1 MLQISSQE
9 IRSAHSEASRMNIAI
24 VTGGGDAP
32 GLNAVIR
39 SAVLSAIGLGWT
51 VSGLRDGMRSL
62 MVPEDYPQGPL
73 IPLNHDSVRGITFL
87 GGTILGT
94 TNQANPLEPV
104 DRTPQIIESLK
115 KYQLDAL
122 LMVGGDGTMAIAA
135 RIAQQGFPVVGI
147 PKTIDN
153 DLDGTVVTF
162 GFDTAV
168 EFATHCI
175 DRLHSTAESHG
186 RVMVV
191 EVMGRYAGWIAL
203 ECGLAGTADVILI
216 PEIPYKMEPILKK
229 LEERKSQRG
238 FSLVVIAEGAHP
250 VDQTYSK
257 EKSGR
262 LGGAAQRLIQ
272 AIEEATGL
280 DTRSVVLG
288 HLLRGGPPNARDRLY
303 SLRFG
308 SAAVRALAEGRK
320 ADMVALDP
328 PNVRYLPLEEA
339 TRHMKT
345 VPLDCD
351 SILTA
356 RALGTCLGD
365 A

>member
-1 MLQISSQE
+1 
-9 IRSAHSEASRMNIAI
+9 MNIAI

-39 SAVLSAIGLGWT
+39 SAVLSSLRLGWT
-51 VSGLRDGMRSL
+51 ISGLRDGMRSL
-62 MVPEDYPQGPL
+62 MFPQEYPDGPL
-73 IPLNHDSVRGITFL
+73 VPLNHDSVRGITFL

-104 DRTPQIIESLK
+104 DRTAQIIESLRAHG
-115 KYQLDAL
+115 LDAL

-135 RIAQQGFPVVGI
+135 RIAKQGFPVVGI

-168 EFATHCI
+168 EFATQCI

-203 ECGLAGTADVILI
+203 EAGLAGTADIILI
-216 PEIPYKMEPILKK
+216 PEIPYKLESILAK
-229 LEERKSQRG
+229 LQERRSHRG

-250 VDQTYSK
+250 INESYSK

-262 LGGAAQRLIQ
+262 LGGAAQRLMT
-272 AIEEATGL
+272 AISESSQL

-308 SAAVRALAEGRK
+308 AAAVRALAEGRR

-356 RALGTCLGD
+356 RSLGTCLGD
-365 A
+365 

>member
-1 MLQISSQE
+1 
-9 IRSAHSEASRMNIAI
+9 MNIAI

-39 SAVLSAIGLGWT
+39 SAVLSAIRMGWT

-62 MVPEDYPQGPL
+62 MVPEDYPKGPL
-73 IPLNHDSVRGITFL
+73 IPLDHNSVRGITFL

-94 TNQANPLEPV
+94 TNQANPLEPE
-104 DRTPQIIESLK
+104 DRTPQIIENLRK
-115 KYQLDAL
+115 LGLDAL

-135 RIAQQGFPVVGI
+135 RIAKQGYPVVGI

-175 DRLHSTAESHG
+175 DRLHSTAESHS

-203 ECGLAGTADVILI
+203 ESGLAGTADVILI
-216 PEIPYKMEPILKK
+216 PEIPYRMEPILKK
-229 LEERKSQRG
+229 LQGRKVERG

-250 VDQTYSK
+250 VDQTYSTQQ
-257 EKSGR
+257 GR
-262 LGGAAQRLIQ
+262 LGGAAQRLVS

-288 HLLRGGPPNARDRLY
+288 HLLRGGPPTARDRLY

-365 A
+365 E